1 MPSTSTTTSVT
12 TTPEGGTADADRGS
26 ARDGARGAAQS
37 QNAQSQSQG
46 AESQKAQSQS
56 SFRVFDVSVV
66 RVRAL
71 GPNLSRFTFGGG
83 DLEDFAETG
92 YDQRIKLIL
101 PLPVVGLAPMPRTEN
116 WYGDW
121 RALPAELQNPIRTYT
136 VRAVRRQ
143 LAEIDVDI
151 VMHGDSGPASA
162 WASTARPGDP
172 LIVVGPNHHFDGDC
186 GGVDFAPPAETGLH
200 LLIGDETA
208 LPAIAAILEK
218 LAPDARGIAL
228 VETPHA
234 DDRLALG
241 YHPGVEVRHVE
252 RGDGLPGSALV
263 PAVRAATELLFG
275 TGTRAGA
282 GDAEGGAASAP
293 AGGTAHSGA
302 DARGAGAAARAAE
315 VELDDVDVDSAVL
328 WDVPGE
334 YSGIPLCDRTD
345 VYAWVAAEAG
355 VVKELRRHFVRDCG
369 LDRSCAAFMGYW
381 RLGRAD
387 LA

>member
-1 MPSTSTTTSVT
+1 MPSTSTTTST
-12 TTPEGGTADADRGS
+12 AITSADAPDLLPEPQET
-26 ARDGARGAAQS
+26 GAPSPQA
-37 QNAQSQSQG
+37 
-46 AESQKAQSQS
+46 
-56 SFRVFDVSVV
+56 SFRVFDVAVV

-71 GPNLSRFTFGGG
+71 SPNLSRFTLGGS
-83 DLEDFAETG
+83 DLEHFAVTG

-101 PLPVVGLAPMPRTEN
+101 PLPGVGLAPMPRTEN
-116 WYGDW
+116 WYGAW
-121 RALPAELQNPIRTYT
+121 RALPPDLQNPIRTYT
-136 VRAVRRQ
+136 VRSVRREFG
-143 LAEIDVDI
+143 EIAVDI

-172 LIVVGPNHHFDGDC
+172 LIVVGPNHHFDGEC
-186 GGVDFAPPAETGLH
+186 GGVDFAPPAQTGLH

-241 YHPGVEVRHVE
+241 NHPGIEVRLVA

-263 PAVRAATELLFG
+263 PAVKAATDVLFG
-275 TGTRAGA
+275 ARV
-282 GDAEGGAASAP
+282 AEGAAAP
-293 AGGTAHSGA
+293 VAGPGA
-302 DARGAGAAARAAE
+302 DAAGSGSPRSAE
-315 VELDDVDVDSAVL
+315 VELDDVDVDSAIL